1 MTSEFR
7 GERCCARGA
16 KDRYT
21 ARCGWCVHQY
31 LSLLGSQAVALSA
44 VNNDCADEDCD
55 ATDQHRTASK
65 DSYAPEP
72 HTLVVSPASR
82 GNKSASP
89 APFTASLNSRTA
101 AMSRRAALRLP
112 PTVKPSSS

>member
-72 HTLVVSPASR
+72 HTLTCLLCKQVGKSGAFYGVSQ
-82 GNKSASP
+82 
-89 APFTASLNSRTA
+89 
-101 AMSRRAALRLP
+101 
-112 PTVKPSSS
+112 